1 MFLKSA
7 VFVNEPK
14 IYQSCK
20 DKFLL
25 RGKEV
30 AVPGRAREG
39 QENAQDLQ
47 VQLQSFPR
55 PLSST
60 AQVLCI
66 LGTVKNVVKFFI
78 KG

>member
-1 MFLKSA
+1 M
-7 VFVNEPK
+7 FVNGPK
-14 IYQSCK
+14 IDKSCK
-20 DKFLL
+20 DKFLP
-25 RGKEV
+25 RGQEV

-39 QENAQDLQ
+39 QEDAQDLQ

-66 LGTVKNVVKFFI
+66 LGRLKIFI
-78 KG
+78 KICVKD